1 MQCNT
6 PGLCL
11 IRARG
16 TAARIIHRRRNNFNK
31 SGHGPA
37 IHESPPRQ
45 TRKSRPR
52 VGGGGRG
59 GGARKLSSF
68 LRRSRGRS
76 RDIRDYSGIDRS
88 GGRSKRRDLLGYPL
102 MRTEAARERMRTQRG
117 TRRDGS
123 FISDGGFRVAG
134 CEITS
139 IGETLMG
146 SACPPDVVKQGRPS
160 QATSLS
166 VRIWETMLE
175 IPSSD
180 GHSSSCGKSSFSSPS
195 CPFPAA
201 CPDPA
206 LRSISM
212 SSYWSFRHAG

>member
-59 GGARKLSSF
+59 GARVNC
-68 LRRSRGRS
+68 RRSCVGLVAGLVTSAITRAS
-76 RDIRDYSGIDRS
+76 IDLVVDRS
-88 GGRSKRRDLLGYPL
+88 GETYLG
-102 MRTEAARERMRTQRG
+102 
-117 TRRDGS
+117 
-123 FISDGGFRVAG
+123 
-134 CEITS
+134 
-139 IGETLMG
+139 
-146 SACPPDVVKQGRPS
+146 
-160 QATSLS
+160 
-166 VRIWETMLE
+166 
-175 IPSSD
+175 IP
-180 GHSSSCGKSSFSSPS
+180 
-195 CPFPAA
+195 
-201 CPDPA
+201 
-206 LRSISM
+206 
-212 SSYWSFRHAG
+212 